1 MRGSRFRVNPVD
13 RSCHLESVGH
23 YSCRVCV
30 VISKCKMRLLAAPY
44 TQNCHGL
51 QSDSWPEVVF
61 SVCVCMRNTSCT
73 QLKSSQSNMVIW

>member
-23 YSCRVCV
+23 YSCRVCA

-44 TQNCHGL
+44 TQNDTDYSLTPGL
-51 QSDSWPEVVF
+51 KLF
-61 SVCVCMRNTSCT
+61 LVCVCMRNTSCT